1 MVLLYRISKTKYA
14 NDLSGEGA
22 KLFGGRWNPKGTPV
36 IYTSDSTALATLETL
51 VHFSWDLVPQDRS
64 ILTLSLPDDLPRL
77 ELSSEDLP
85 EKWWVNPAP
94 SKLARIGQ
102 EWIEKNS
109 DVALVIPSSVTPQ
122 AEGRN
127 YILNPKHS
135 DFYQIKVVGVIEYRY
150 DSRFFSQG

>member
-22 KLFGGRWNPKGTPV
+22 KLFGGRWNAKGSSV

-51 VHFSWDLVPQDRS
+51 VHFSLDLVPQDRS
-64 ILTLSLPDDLPRL
+64 IVTLSLPDDLPKL
-77 ELSSEDLP
+77 ELSPEDLP

-94 SKLARIGQ
+94 SKLVRLGQ
-102 EWIEKNS
+102 EWSEKNS
-109 DVALVIPSSVTPQ
+109 EVALVVPSSVTPQ

-127 YILNPKHS
+127 YILNPRHS
-135 DFYQIKVVGVIEYRY
+135 GFSRIEVVAITEYRY
-150 DSRFFSQG
+150 DSRFFIS